1 MSWTSEVKFG
11 SSDLTA
17 MLLSIYGF
25 RENRCNIHNVHYT
38 SLVGGANEILTCF
51 NDFLLTF

>member
-1 MSWTSEVKFG
+1 VKFG

-25 RENRCNIHNVHYT
+25 RENRCNVHRT
-38 SLVGGANEILTCF
+38 SLVGANEFWPVSTIF
-51 NDFLLTF
+51 S